1 MNANGSYTCECP
13 DGFTGD
19 GRWPW
24 LGLGCIGVFTIA
36 NNYYYCDWV
45 IHTKKW

>member
-1 MNANGSYTCECP
+1 MNVNGSYTCECP

-24 LGLGCIGVFTIA
+24 LGQGCIGVLIS
-36 NNYYYCDWV
+36 V
-45 IHTKKW
+45 RLKL